1 MNKKDF
7 KTLEE
12 QLKIFEDKGLIINNR
27 DKSKAI
33 LLRENYFFI
42 NGYRFIFMNSNLE
55 KKFIKGSTFDE
66 LYAMFTFDREFRNIL
81 FKNLLIV
88 ENNIKSIISYKLS
101 EKYGYKE
108 KNYLKTS
115 NFTKDR
121 KQQRRVN
128 DVLNKMNRQIR
139 VNAENHSATFHYVH
153 NYGYIPLWVLVK
165 VLSFG
170 LINELY
176 GILKTEDKKEIAN
189 IYNLS
194 VEDMEIYLA
203 LLANYR
209 NLCAHEDIVY
219 DHKTQK
225 FINDTIYHEKLNI
238 KKNDLDEYVKGKR
251 DIFALIIILKQ
262 MLSES
267 KFSSMMN
274 EINLKFQD
282 WSWQVKSIKINKLYD
297 YMGFPENYMDIVDIK
312 KEMNNIE

>member
-7 KTLEE
+7 KTLDE
-12 QLKIFEDKGLIINNR
+12 QLDIFEKKGLTII
-27 DKSKAI
+27 DKEKAKDI
-33 LLRENYFFI
+33 LLRENYFFL
-42 NGYRFIFMNSNLE
+42 NGYRFIFMI
-55 KKFIKGSTFDE
+55 KDADRRFINNSTFDE
-66 LYAMFTFDREFRNIL
+66 LYSMFCFDRDFRNIL

-115 NFTKDR
+115 NFTQDR
-121 KQQRRVN
+121 KDQRRVN
-128 DVLNKMNRQIR
+128 DVINKMNRQIR
-139 VNAENHSATFHYVH
+139 VNAENHSATYHYIH

-176 GILKTEDKKEIAN
+176 GILKTQDKQDIAS

-194 VEDMEIYLA
+194 VEDMEVYLA

-209 NLCAHEDIVY
+209 NLCAHEDIVF
-219 DHKTQK
+219 DHKTQRY
-225 FINDTIYHEKLNI
+225 INDTIYHKNLNI
-238 KKNDLDEYVKGKR
+238 KKDELGEYIKGKR

-262 MLSES
+262 LLDKD
-267 KFSSMMN
+267 KFAQMMN
-274 EINLKFQD
+274 EINTKFED
-282 WSWQVKSIKINKLYD
+282 FKNQVSSIKIDKLYD
-297 YMGFPENYMDIVDIK
+297 YMGFVSNYMDIID
-312 KEMNNIE
+312 M